1 MFNQMSSKQKYKY
14 KKYSKYK
21 KMFYVYEQKQ
31 LWWNLILKQNQST
44 GFKFVVLAISISF
57 LLKLNFAFCV
67 DTFIGN
73 FRLALLILTLKLNEK
88 LFSEMP
94 FTI

>member
-44 GFKFVVLAISISF
+44 DKKRFWVWLQ
-57 LLKLNFAFCV
+57 KLSV
-67 DTFIGN
+67 GTFIRN
-73 FRLALLILTLKLNEK
+73 FKLASMILTLPLNK
-88 LFSEMP
+88 KPSSAVPL
-94 FTI
+94 